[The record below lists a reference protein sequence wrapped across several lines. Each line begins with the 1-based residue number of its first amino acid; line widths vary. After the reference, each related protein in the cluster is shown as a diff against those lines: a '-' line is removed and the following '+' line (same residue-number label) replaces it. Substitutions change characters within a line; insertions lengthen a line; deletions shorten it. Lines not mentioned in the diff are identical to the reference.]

1 MIVSNRW
8 KLAQNYEQNWWQNQ
22 AEKMDLSFYKGF
34 ADQVLEAIIPY
45 LTIQPDTHILEIG
58 SGAAGIITHL
68 NSDYRF
74 AIDPLEEFYSGIKK
88 FSDYRDKNVIYKTGA
103 GENLPFEKEFF
114 DLIIIDNVLD
124 HCDNPALVLDEV
136 KRVLK
141 KNGIVFLRQNTYHL
155 WGKFIRI
162 IMEFFKIDKG
172 HPHTFT
178 KRGLKKIIS
187 GKNFVILSSNR
198 GSYLKTWLKEIKSRR
213 LLDKIKAL
221 LLVNRDKVTLV
232 LKRLP

>member
-1 MIVSNRW
+1 MIESDRW

-22 AEKMDLSFYKGF
+22 AKKMDLSFYKGF
-34 ADQVLEAIIPY
+34 AEQVLEAINPY
-45 LTIQPDTHILEIG
+45 FSINSDTHILEIG

-74 AIDPLEEFYSGIKK
+74 AIDPLEDFYSRIKK
-88 FSDYRDKNVIYKTGA
+88 FSDYRDKNVIYKNGV
-103 GENLPFEKEFF
+103 GENLPFEEKFF

-141 KNGIVFLRQNTYHL
+141 KNGVVFFRQNTYHH

-178 KRGLKKIIS
+178 KRHLKKLILEKNFTIIS
-187 GKNFVILSSNR
+187 YKR
-198 GSYLKTWLKEIKSRR
+198 GSYFKTWLKEIKSKR
-213 LLDKIKAL
+213 LLDKVKAI

-232 LKRLP
+232 LKKSY